1 MIGHHACARSRLPK
15 FRANWWLGAL
25 VCGALM
31 HSTSQG
37 FAAPGAAALSIT
49 ELKRMSVEE
58 LLNQEVMSVSRKP
71 ERWRKA
77 ASNIFLIRGQG
88 AMAAG
93 ATTLPQVLRL
103 APTLFVAQSS
113 SSHWAVN
120 TRGFVR
126 TNGYSNK
133 LLVLIDG
140 RTVYSPLFSN
150 VFWDSQD
157 VFVPDIERVE
167 VISGPSGSTWGA
179 NAVNGVINILSKT
192 AHETQGGV
200 FYAEA
205 GSETKR
211 HFGVRYGGRFGKT
224 GAFRVYAKDAAYD
237 ATLDARGADDD
248 YDPWH
253 FSQTGFRADWG
264 VPQQSAWTFQGDAF
278 RGVYENGAN
287 PETRNDGANALLRL
301 TRHVTPDSAITARLY
316 HDYTMRNTQGA
327 INEHSRATDLE
338 VQHRFVFGEHQEVIW
353 GGNYRMMRDHITDTV
368 GFVVLP
374 AHLSFEQGAVFV
386 QHQLGIREDSL
397 RVISGY
403 RADYNH
409 FSGWEHQPSFRV
421 AWDVR
426 REQTLWMAAS
436 RTTRTPSRLD
446 TGFYAPEQPPYFIG
460 GGPGFVSEV
469 LHAYELGW
477 RAQLTKNASLTT
489 SLFFHDYDELRSVEP
504 TTPIVVANGVE
515 GRSFGGEIFAD
526 WDVAPW
532 WRLRFGYVRTEQE
545 TRLTAGSADIERGL
559 GESSYPAHK
568 VQLRNVFQLTRS
580 ITLWTSLRNVGAV
593 PAFENGVK
601 GRVPSY
607 TELDLRLAWALKGN
621 VELAV
626 IGRNLLDRSHPEI
639 GADATRREIERNVQ
653 ATLKWAF

>member
-1 MIGHHACARSRLPK
+1 MIGSGVNVLRKPSK
-15 FRANWWLGAL
+15 FRRQHWFVAL
-25 VCGALM
+25 ACVVVTL
-31 HSTSQG
+31 SISPV
-37 FAAPGAAALSIT
+37 FAAPGGELLSVV

-58 LLNQEVMSVSRKP
+58 LLNREVMSVSRKP

-88 AMAAG
+88 AMNAG

-133 LLVLIDG
+133 LLVQIDG
-140 RTVYSPLFSN
+140 RTVYSPLFAN

-157 VFVPDIERVE
+157 VFVPDIDRVE

-192 AHETQGGV
+192 AHETQGGI
-200 FYAEA
+200 FYVEA

-211 HFGVRYGGRFGKT
+211 HMGVRYGGRFGST

-237 ATLDARGADDD
+237 ATLDSSGVDDD
-248 YDPWH
+248 RDPWH

-264 VPQQSAWTFQGDAF
+264 TSQQSEWTLQGDAF
-278 RGVYENGAN
+278 RGLYRNGAS
-287 PETRNDGANALLRL
+287 PEIRNEGANALLRL
-301 TRHVTPDSAITARLY
+301 TRHVTPDSTITARIY
-316 HDYTMRNTQGA
+316 HDYTVRDAPGA
-327 INEHSRATDLE
+327 ISEHSRATDLE
-338 VQHRFVFGEHQEVIW
+338 VHHRFILGERQEVLW
-353 GGNYRMMRDHITDTV
+353 GGNYRMMRDRITDTV
-368 GFVVLP
+368 GFAILP
-374 AHLSFEQGAVFV
+374 SHLSFEQGAIFV
-386 QHQLGIREDSL
+386 QHQLGIDEDSIRL
-397 RVISGY
+397 ISGY

-421 AWDVR
+421 AWDVG
-426 REQTLWMAAS
+426 REQTLWTAAS
-436 RTTRTPSRLD
+436 RTTRIPSRLD
-446 TGFYAPEQPPYFIG
+446 TGFYAPEQSPYFIG
-460 GGPGFVSEV
+460 GGPDFVSEV

-477 RAQLTKNASLTT
+477 RAKVAKNASLTT
-489 SLFFHDYDELRSVEP
+489 TLFFHDYNDLRSVEP

-515 GRSFGGEIFAD
+515 GRSFGGELFAD
-526 WDVAPW
+526 WDVTPW
-532 WRLRFGYVRTEQE
+532 WRLRFGYVRTEQQ
-545 TRLTAGSADIERGL
+545 TRLTMGSADLERGL

-568 VQLRNVFQLTRS
+568 VQLRNSFQLTRS
-580 ITLWTSLRNVGAV
+580 VSLWTSFRNVGAV
-593 PAFENGVK
+593 PAFEKGVT

-607 TELDLRLAWALKGN
+607 TELDLRLAWILKGN

-626 IGRNLLDRSHPEI
+626 VGRNLLDRSHPEI